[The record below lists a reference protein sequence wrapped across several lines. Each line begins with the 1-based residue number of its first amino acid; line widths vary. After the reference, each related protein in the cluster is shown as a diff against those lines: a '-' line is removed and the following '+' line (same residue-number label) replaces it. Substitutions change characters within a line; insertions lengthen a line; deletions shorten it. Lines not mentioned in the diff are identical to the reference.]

1 MEQIT
6 STKNEYI
13 KMLRSL
19 KQKKGREETG
29 LFLAESDKCAA
40 EALNDAQVQA
50 LLTTQAQHPLVTQA
64 EQKGVRAILVSR
76 AVMEAVSDVK
86 TPQSAIA
93 VVQKRQSSLPEQG
106 LFVALEDV
114 ADPQNVGTIL
124 RTADAVGAAGVL
136 LSDKCADYTSP
147 KAVRAA
153 MGSTFHLPIEVTED
167 FCGRLSALKKAGVRL
182 LGGHLRGV
190 EAMPG
195 ERETLCVIIGNEAR
209 GMSEN
214 AAQLCD
220 YLVKIP
226 IYGKAESLNAAVAAG
241 ILLYRCKEGNR

>member
-1 MEQIT
+1 VEQIT
-6 STKNEYI
+6 STKNEYV
-13 KMLRSL
+13 KLLRSL

-29 LFLAESDKCAA
+29 LFLAEGDKCAA
-40 EALNDAQVQA
+40 EALDNAKVQA
-50 LLTTQAQHPLVTQA
+50 LLTTQEQHPLSIQA
-64 EQKGVRAILVSR
+64 EQKGVRAVLVSQ

-93 VVQKRQSSLPEQG
+93 VVQKQQGRLPEQG

-136 LSDKCADYTSP
+136 LSGKCADYTSP

-153 MGSTFHLPIEVTED
+153 MGSTFHLPVEVAQD
-167 FCGRLSALKKAGVRL
+167 FQGRLSAMKKAGVRL
-182 LGGHLRGV
+182 LGGHLQGV
-190 EAMPG
+190 QTMPG
-195 ERETLCVIIGNEAR
+195 QRENLCVIIGNEAR
-209 GMSEN
+209 GMSES
-214 AAQLCD
+214 AARLCD

-241 ILLYRCKEGNR
+241 ILLYRCKEGR

>member
-13 KMLRSL
+13 KLLRSL

-29 LFLAESDKCAA
+29 LFLAEGDKCAA
-40 EALNDAQVQA
+40 EALCYAKVQTLITA
-50 LLTTQAQHPLVTQA
+50 LAEHPLAKQA
-64 EQKGVRAILVSR
+64 EQKGVRVICVSQ

-93 VVQKRQSSLPEQG
+93 VVQKQQGRLPEQG

-136 LSDKCADYTSP
+136 LSGKCADYTSP

-153 MGSTFHLPIEVTED
+153 MGSVFHLPVEVAED
-167 FCGRLSALKKAGVRL
+167 FQGRLSAMKKAGVRL
-182 LGGHLRGV
+182 LGGHLQGV
-190 EAMPG
+190 QAMPG
-195 ERETLCVIIGNEAR
+195 QRENLCVIIGNEAR
-209 GMSEN
+209 GMSPD

-241 ILLYRCKEGNR
+241 ILLYRCKEGR

>member
-13 KMLRSL
+13 KLLRSL

-29 LFLAESDKCAA
+29 LFLAEGDKCAA
-40 EALNDAQVQA
+40 EALDNAKVQA
-50 LLTTQAQHPLVTQA
+50 LLTTQEQHPLAIQA
-64 EQKGVRAILVSR
+64 EQKGVRAVLVSQ

-93 VVQKRQSSLPEQG
+93 VVQKQQGRLPEQG

-136 LSDKCADYTSP
+136 LSGKCADYTSP

-153 MGSTFHLPIEVTED
+153 MGSVFHLPVEVAQD
-167 FCGRLSALKKAGVRL
+167 FQGRLSAMKKAGVRL
-182 LGGHLRGV
+182 LGGHLQGV
-190 EAMPG
+190 QAMPG
-195 ERETLCVIIGNEAR
+195 QRENLCVIIGNEAR
-209 GMSEN
+209 GMSPE
-214 AAQLCD
+214 AARLCD

-241 ILLYRCKEGNR
+241 ILLYRCKEGR

>member
-13 KMLRSL
+13 KLLRSL

-40 EALNDAQVQA
+40 EALRYAKVQT
-50 LLTTQAQHPLVTQA
+50 LLTTLPEHPLARQA
-64 EQKGVRAILVSR
+64 EQSNARVVLVSQ

-86 TPQSAIA
+86 TPQSVMA
-93 VVQKRQSSLPEQG
+93 VVQKQQGSLPQKG

-136 LSDKCADYTSP
+136 LSGKCADYTSP

-153 MGSTFHLPIEVTED
+153 MGSTFHLPVEVAED
-167 FCGRLSALKKAGVRL
+167 FEGRLSALKKAGVRL
-182 LGGHLRGV
+182 LGGHLKGV

-195 ERETLCVIIGNEAR
+195 ERENLCVIIGNEAR
-209 GMSEN
+209 GMSES

-241 ILLYRCKEGNR
+241 VLLYRCKEGR